1 MGSATSDVRLGRFV
15 LAAVGALLLG
25 AGAVAP
31 WVTVGIPNESAHTTL
46 RGTDLRDG
54 VAVLVCALL
63 CLGALVAGRVMRS
76 PAARQGSAFVGG
88 LAGALAASLALA
100 FLIGGRDRHAVL
112 SALGVPRSAWVVVG
126 AFRDLRYGVY
136 LVLVGA
142 VLYLAGAVLTFRGAS
157 SEQEVQKPAT

>member
-46 RGTDLRDG
+46 RGTDLPDG
-54 VAVLVCALL
+54 MVVLVCAVLFLGLL
-63 CLGALVAGRVMRS
+63 IAGRVMRS
-76 PAARQGSAFVGG
+76 RAARQGIAVGGG
-88 LAGALAASLALA
+88 LAGAVAGSLALA
-100 FLIGGRDRHAVL
+100 FLIGGKDRDVVV
-112 SALGVPRSAWVVVG
+112 SALGVPRTVWAVVG
-126 AFRDLRYGVY
+126 AFRDPRFGVH

-142 VLYLAGAVLTFRGAS
+142 VFCVAGAVWTLRTPSFD
-157 SEQEVQKPAT
+157 PAARNLAA